1 VATLQKIGSLGL
13 LFQTGFC
20 LELTHQFHIA
30 TSVEK
35 FLVVKGI
42 KTISHPSYSLNH
54 PSELFTLSKREVRAS
69 WPLAVAGQLQDELGR
84 GHADHH

>member
-20 LELTHQFHIA
+20 LELTHQFYIA

-42 KTISHPSYSLNH
+42 QTISHPSYSLNH
-54 PSELFTLSKREVRAS
+54 PSELFTLSKSEVRARTV
-69 WPLAVAGQLQDELGR
+69 PGQLQDELGR
-84 GHADHH
+84 GHADHHRR